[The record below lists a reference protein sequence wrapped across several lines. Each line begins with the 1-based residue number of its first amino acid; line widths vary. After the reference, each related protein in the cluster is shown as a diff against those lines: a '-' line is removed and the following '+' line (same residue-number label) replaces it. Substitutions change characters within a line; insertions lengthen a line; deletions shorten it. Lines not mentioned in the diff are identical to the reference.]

1 MAIVMAVSLWY
12 TLWPLL
18 PDVETLRAVQLQ
30 TPLRVYSRNSELIR
44 EFGEK
49 RRVPLTIDQVPDEI
63 KNALIATEDSNF
75 RYHRGV
81 DPAGIARAVLHI
93 IREGRKGPGGSTITM
108 QVARNF
114 FLDRGKTYTRKLK
127 EIMLALKIER
137 ELSKDEILEL

>member
-1 MAIVMAVSLWY
+1 MAVSLWY

-63 KNALIATEDSNF
+63 KNALMEQVQQF
-75 RYHRGV
+75 
-81 DPAGIARAVLHI
+81 
-93 IREGRKGPGGSTITM
+93 PG
-108 QVARNF
+108 Q
-114 FLDRGKTYTRKLK
+114 
-127 EIMLALKIER
+127 ER
-137 ELSKDEILEL
+137 EVYEFYQKNPEAVAELRAPIFLAR